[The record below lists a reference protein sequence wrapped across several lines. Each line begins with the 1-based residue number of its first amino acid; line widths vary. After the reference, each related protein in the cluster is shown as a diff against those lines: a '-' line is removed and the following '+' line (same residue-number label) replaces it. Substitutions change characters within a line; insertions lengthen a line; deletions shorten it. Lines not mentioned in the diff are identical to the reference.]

1 MSENNI
7 NAEALDLNG
16 WSERAANL
24 KPETRLYIAGKFVD
38 AQDEGRFTNINPA
51 TDAPIANMS
60 LGTAKDID
68 LAVSAARAAYRSGVW
83 SKMAPRDR
91 MDVLYRLADLIE
103 QHSDE
108 LALLDC
114 LDMGKPITS
123 LLTGDVPFAALTF
136 RYFGETIDKIEGAVT
151 NTSTDALHMIV
162 REPLGV
168 VGCITPWNYPLMMA
182 AWKVAPALA
191 AGNSVVLK
199 PAEQSPMSA
208 LLLARLFT
216 EAGGPDGVFNV
227 VNGYGED
234 AGRALAS
241 HMDVDKISFT
251 GSTEV
256 GRLMMI
262 YAGQSNMKRVTT
274 ELGGKSPQI
283 IMDDVADIDVAVDYA
298 IHGIYANQ
306 GEVCSASSRILVHEK
321 IYDQFVAKFIK
332 RAPELY
338 QVGNPLDPQTT
349 MGPLVTREQ
358 QRRVQEYIAVGQQ
371 EGARQALAEPLSPAL
386 GAGYFVS
393 PTLFVD
399 AKPQMRIA
407 REEIF
412 GPVATIMP
420 FKTADEAIQIAN
432 DSIYG
437 LGAGIWTSNLTTAH
451 RMVKEI
457 EAGMVWVNCY
467 DHGDM
472 TQPWGGY
479 KQSGQGRDKCFET
492 VLAHTQTKSVWI
504 HLG

>member
-1 MSENNI
+1 MNENSMNT
-7 NAEALDLNG
+7 EPLDLNG
-16 WSERAANL
+16 WSIRAANL

-38 AQDEGRFTNINPA
+38 AQGSGLFTNINPA
-51 TDAPIANMS
+51 TGEPIAEMS

-68 LAVSAARAAYRSGVW
+68 LAVSSARAAYRSGIW

-91 MDVLYRLADLIE
+91 MDVLYRMSELIE
-103 QHSDE
+103 KNRE
-108 LALLDC
+108 ALALLDC
-114 LDMGKPITS
+114 LDMGKPINS
-123 LLTGDVPFAALTF
+123 LLDGDVPFAALTF
-136 RYFGETIDKIEGAVT
+136 RYFAETIDKIEGAVT
-151 NTSTDALHMIV
+151 NTSSDALHMIV
-162 REPLGV
+162 REPIGV

-241 HMDVDKISFT
+241 HMDVDKVSFT
-251 GSTEV
+251 GSTDV

-274 ELGGKSPQI
+274 ECGGKSPQI
-283 IMDDVADIDVAVDYA
+283 IMDDVEDIDLAVDYA

-306 GEVCSASSRILVHEK
+306 GEVCSASSRLLIHEK
-321 IYDQFVAKFIK
+321 IYDKFVGKFIQ
-332 RAPELY
+332 RAPQLY

-349 MGPLVTREQ
+349 MGSMVSREQ
-358 QRRVQEYIAVGQQ
+358 QRRVLDYIAIGQQ
-371 EGARQALAEPLSPAL
+371 EGARQALVNPLSPELA
-386 GAGYFVS
+386 AGCFVS
-393 PTLFVD
+393 PTMFYDVNP
-399 AKPQMRIA
+399 KMRVA

-412 GPVATIMP
+412 GPVAAIMP
-420 FKTADEAIQIAN
+420 FKTAEEAVQIAN

-437 LGAGIWTSNLTTAH
+437 LGAGVWTSNLTTAH
-451 RMVKEI
+451 RMARDI
-457 EAGMVWVNCY
+457 EAGMVWINCY

-492 VLAHTQTKSVWI
+492 VLAHTQTKSVWVN
-504 HLG
+504 LG